1 MPESRRC
8 PCFALVLV
16 AITAVTP
23 ATARE
28 HADLAIVDGRVH
40 DGGTDPSRSGDVVIR
55 DGRIVAV
62 GPGAAGG
69 YDAARVV
76 DARGRVVAP
85 GFIDP
90 HTHPGTYIHAQD
102 AAARRVLPWLFQG
115 VTTLGIGVDGGGP
128 PHVARQRAWFQAQG
142 VGVNLVPFVG
152 LGPVRREVLGEAAR
166 APDAD
171 ELARME
177 SLVAQAMCEGAFGFS
192 TGLFYAPQSFAG
204 TGEVVALARQAA
216 RRGGL
221 YDTHQRDES
230 SYGIGLLASTA
241 EAIDIGRQAG
251 IPVHFAHLKALGAD
265 VHGQAPALVE
275 MIEAARA
282 EGLRVTAD
290 QYPWLASGTGLSAAV
305 LPRWAQDGGRPMLL
319 QRLADPAQAARIA
332 GEMEA
337 NLRRRGGPAAILF
350 TSPGAPWRGRTLA
363 QLADDWQ
370 IGAVEAALRVIRGD
384 GLPQSRPRES
394 IASFNMDEDDV
405 RLLMR
410 QPWMVTSSDGTD
422 GHPRQYASFPEKY
435 ARYVREQGVLDLDTF
450 IHRSTGLTADI
461 LGLPDRGRLRP
472 GMHADVVVF
481 DPQAYAPGA
490 DYLAPDVL
498 AHGVELLLV
507 NGVPAIDGGRATD
520 ALAGRMLA
528 KGAPAGTCPA
538 GDTPPPLSH
547 EVIGR

>member
-8 PCFALVLV
+8 PRFALVLV
-16 AITAVTP
+16 AITAVAP

-40 DGGTDPSRSGDVVIR
+40 DGGTEPSRVGDVVIR

-62 GPGAAGG
+62 GPGAASG

-102 AAARRVLPWLFQG
+102 AAGRRVLPWLFQG
-115 VTTLGIGVDGGGP
+115 VTTLGIGVDGGGS
-128 PHVARQRAWFQAQG
+128 PHVARQRAGFQAQG

-152 LGPVRREVLGEAAR
+152 LGPVRREVLGDAAR

-290 QYPWLASGTGLSAAV
+290 QYPWLASGTSLSAAV
-305 LPRWAQDGGRPMLL
+305 LPRWAQAGGRPALL

-332 GEMEA
+332 SEMEA
-337 NLRRRGGPAAILF
+337 NLRRRGGPGAILF
-350 TSPGAPWRGRTLA
+350 TSPGASWRGRTLA
-363 QLADDWQ
+363 QLADDWKVDP
-370 IGAVEAALRVIRGD
+370 IEAAQRVIRGD
-384 GLPQSRPRES
+384 GLPESRPRES

-410 QPWMVTSSDGTD
+410 QPWMATSSDGTD

-435 ARYVREQGVLDLDTF
+435 ARYVRGQGVLDLDAF
-450 IHRSTGLTADI
+450 LHRSTGLTADI
-461 LGLPDRGRLRP
+461 LGLHDRGRLQP
-472 GMHADVVVF
+472 GAHADVVVF

-490 DYLAPDVL
+490 DYLAPEVL
-498 AHGVELLLV
+498 ARGVELLLV
-507 NGVPAIDGGRATD
+507 NGVPAIDGGQATD

-528 KGAPAGTCPA
+528 GPAPVGTCP
-538 GDTPPPLSH
+538 
-547 EVIGR
+547 